1 MTIASTTPVT
11 TVSSSAER
19 FFGGHASLPV
29 MPEVGRKLLRSLDDD
44 SVSLGQ
50 IAELIGKDS
59 TLAAKV
65 LRLANSARYSPSHT
79 ISTLQDAAMAL
90 GLETLRNLAMAASIS
105 ATFPE
110 VKGLD
115 RQRFWRHSVRTA
127 GYARLLAKL
136 LQGDADTA
144 YLAGLMLRTG
154 QLMMAMSE
162 ADQVTDVEAH
172 AAEPGSRFSLEMHRF
187 GCTHAD
193 VTAALA
199 AHWHFP
205 ADLVEAFKDA
215 NAPLDIRPFSMLAAI
230 LHLAEVIADAC
241 DQELDRIDAVKLA
254 VPELVEHLH
263 LDLEFLRLR
272 LDACGDPGQDVELM
286 LK

>member
-1 MTIASTTPVT
+1 MTIASTTPT
-11 TVSSSAER
+11 TPVSASAER
-19 FFGGHASLPV
+19 FLGGHASLPV

-44 SVSLGQ
+44 GVSLGQ

-79 ISTLQDAAMAL
+79 IGTLQDAAMAL

-105 ATFPE
+105 AAFPE

-144 YLAGLMLRTG
+144 DLAGLMLRTG

-162 ADQVTDVEAH
+162 PDQVADVEAH

-215 NAPLDIRPFSMLAAI
+215 NAPLEIRPFSMLAAI
-230 LHLAEVIADAC
+230 LHLAEVLADAC
-241 DQELDRIDAVKLA
+241 DQQSDRIAALELA

-263 LDLEFLRLR
+263 MDLDFLRLR
-272 LDACGDPGQDVELM
+272 LDGCGDPGQDVELM